1 MMKASSKTIKYM
13 LVSSALFINILI
25 SGFLVIPVTGIQAT
39 QSDILNDP
47 VAYNPE
53 ANESASRAD
62 NVDQGAALQ
71 KFVESVADGNSS
83 IVRGIFVENVL
94 EYPVVQQPATQ
105 PGFVSTA
112 QDVVTEFS
120 MARKYGVTG
129 ILAHNYL
136 AGASFFDLETG
147 DMVQII
153 YGDGTIEKFEVTEKL
168 EYQALSPD
176 SASSSFKDLESGQ
189 TLSATQMFKEVYT
202 GEEHLTLQTC
212 IQVGSEDSWGRLFII
227 AEPVA

>member
-1 MMKASSKTIKYM
+1 MKASSKNIKYM

-83 IVRGIFVENVL
+83 TVRGIFVENVL

-120 MARKYGVTG
+120 MARMGPMQRVIGLVQLLFTG
-129 ILAHNYL
+129 RISGFARTPQVDWLGIIVLFEPATFMVIILMENL
-136 AGASFFDLETG
+136 ILGLF
-147 DMVQII
+147 
-153 YGDGTIEKFEVTEKL
+153 
-168 EYQALSPD
+168 
-176 SASSSFKDLESGQ
+176 
-189 TLSATQMFKEVYT
+189 
-202 GEEHLTLQTC
+202 
-212 IQVGSEDSWGRLFII
+212 GR
-227 AEPVA
+227 